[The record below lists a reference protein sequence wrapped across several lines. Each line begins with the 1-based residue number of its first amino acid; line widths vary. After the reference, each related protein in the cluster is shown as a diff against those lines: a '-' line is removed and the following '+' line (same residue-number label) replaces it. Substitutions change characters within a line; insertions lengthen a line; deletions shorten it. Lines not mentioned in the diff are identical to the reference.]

1 MLPSGALPFA
11 AVFRGAAA
19 GRDANCQF
27 LVPRWLRWPTASSRD
42 CSRCCTGECRQCPR
56 IIAGFYEMIGR
67 RQRSGGVGTLP
78 LIGTSQR
85 MRALAVLAL
94 LSRAYASDAACGS
107 VSFIR
112 FGICP
117 IELRAVEWRVLRC
130 RPWSNGA
137 FAVRFWALLRNGL
150 ELLLHLSR
158 GYDERR
164 GRVDLHHERRW
175 LHCPVG

>member
-1 MLPSGALPFA
+1 M
-11 AVFRGAAA
+11 
-19 GRDANCQF
+19 
-27 LVPRWLRWPTASSRD
+27 
-42 CSRCCTGECRQCPR
+42 CPQ
-56 IIAGFYEMIGR
+56 IIAAFYSMIGR
-67 RQRSGGVGTLP
+67 SQRRGGVGTLP
-78 LIGTSQR
+78 LIGQRQR

-150 ELLLHLSR
+150 ELLLHLPR